1 MTSGQ
6 LVPATVPARCA
17 ASGFLLVGPPPVMG
31 PYVLP
36 GNNYHV
42 YDMPLF
48 WANLRAD
55 VAARVAA
62 WKPAP

>member
-1 MTSGQ
+1 
-6 LVPATVPARCA
+6 VPARCA
-17 ASGFLLVGPPPVMG
+17 QSGFLLIGPPPVMG

-42 YDMPLF
+42 YDKLLF

-62 WKPAP
+62 WKPQ